1 MSTVV
6 MSRITT
12 QFRDLLLCDEILLH
26 ILCRVLERKTID
38 GATSSRAL
46 QTVAKDPV
54 FELVEGKLLT
64 FPLSTVSLQEQAQ
77 RYRLPT
83 RRDGN
88 VFHRQM
94 ESTQCTLQ
102 KRPRR
107 SRPMDTGNITRQ
119 ERNSNNCVHCI
130 QSMRK
135 PKRS

>member
-12 QFRDLLLCDEILLH
+12 QFRDLLLCDEILLR

-64 FPLSTVSLQEQAQ
+64 FPLSTVSDHWDNCLGYHHLDCRHDHDRDHGCCCHDHRLDCCHGLQ
-77 RYRLPT
+77 
-83 RRDGN
+83 
-88 VFHRQM
+88 H
-94 ESTQCTLQ
+94 
-102 KRPRR
+102 
-107 SRPMDTGNITRQ
+107 
-119 ERNSNNCVHCI
+119 
-130 QSMRK
+130 
-135 PKRS
+135 